1 MKQSRKIG
9 FVIIAAI
16 YIIAAAIGVAMFLVF
31 KDLHIFLRILIA
43 DVSATVFVFLTG
55 VVLRNASVY
64 DPYWSVAPIVI
75 LTGLTIHYAKIDAS
89 IILILHAV
97 WFWGVRL
104 TYNWAYTFK
113 NLGTQDWRYD
123 HFKRRFPRIFQLVS
137 FVGINM
143 FPTIVVYL
151 CLLPAATLIENSISS
166 MPMLILL
173 IVQLGFMI
181 CTWSAT
187 LQLIS
192 DLEMHR
198 FRREN
203 AGKNRIIRT
212 GLWKYSRHPNYL
224 FEITMWWGVY
234 IMMLGVAPQMWFL
247 IIGPIANTLL
257 FLIVSIPLADR
268 RNRDIR
274 PGFEVYMK
282 ETRSLLPIRKRKV

>member
-1 MKQSRKIG
+1 MKQSRKTG

-16 YIIAAAIGVAMFLVF
+16 YIIAAVIAVAMFLML
-31 KDLHIFLRILIA
+31 KDMHIFPRILIA
-43 DVSATVFVFLTG
+43 DVAATVFVFLTG
-55 VVLRNASVY
+55 VALRNASVY
-64 DPYWSVAPIVI
+64 DPYWSVAPIII
-75 LTGLTIHYAKIDAS
+75 LTGMTLYYAKIDAS

-104 TYNWAYTFK
+104 TCNWAYTFK
-113 NLGTQDWRYD
+113 NLNTQDWRYD

-151 CLLPAATLIENSISS
+151 CLLPAVTLIEKSTSGLS
-166 MPMLILL
+166 VLPLL

-181 CTWSAT
+181 CTWSAA
-187 LQLIS
+187 LQLVS
-192 DLEMHR
+192 DMQMHK

-203 AGKNRIIRT
+203 AGKNTIIRK
-212 GLWKYSRHPNYL
+212 GLWKYARHPNYL

-247 IIGPIANTLL
+247 IIGPVANTLL

-268 RNRDIR
+268 RNRNIR
-274 PGFEVYMK
+274 PGFEEYLK
-282 ETRSLLPIRKRKV
+282 ETRSLLPIRKRNK